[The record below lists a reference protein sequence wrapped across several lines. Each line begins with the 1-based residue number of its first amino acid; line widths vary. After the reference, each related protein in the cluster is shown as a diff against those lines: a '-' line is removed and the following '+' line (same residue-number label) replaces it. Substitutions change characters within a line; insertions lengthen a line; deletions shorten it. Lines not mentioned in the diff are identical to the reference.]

1 MPGSDW
7 SNNVGFA
14 SVSRFLLVNSAF
26 NLSASTMDWNDNASL
41 LWDWD
46 NHALAGG
53 HCKPSSSAAT
63 ASSGSESGNGSS
75 SKSTVSA
82 SFDSSSRTGKEQ
94 EFDPSPKAEDKNNFL
109 QESSYF
115 PVTPSETG
123 LEESQIGLK
132 LGKRTYFE
140 DVSADS
146 NANNRLPPLDSA
158 PATTALKM
166 SRVSYLSS
174 ERACCCQVEGCDFDL
189 SGAKDYHRK
198 HRVCETHSKCPKVV
212 IAGQERRFCQQCSR
226 FHELSEFDQKKRSCR
241 RRLSDH
247 NARRR
252 KPRPNLISFRSINF
266 SSSFCDDKQQMKF
279 LWNKAPFGQMRSMTS
294 TINEDLQSF
303 KLTQTKGPWTKS
315 GKEGSI
321 DGQQYLPN
329 TELSNGCFSLYQDV
343 DKLLPLKGTVAE
355 VLNQGSEASAG
366 ASNLDGAPDLQ
377 RALSLLSTNTWG
389 SHDPGQNSSIV
400 DIMDANYTATLQPIM
415 PAANTSNHWI
425 YGHSAAQQAQQLPFA
440 MQRNGYY
447 KPHEFPQQSTLYRDT
462 IFDPSQIH

>member
-1 MPGSDW
+1 
-7 SNNVGFA
+7 
-14 SVSRFLLVNSAF
+14 
-26 NLSASTMDWNDNASL
+26 MDWNANASL

-53 HCKPSSSAAT
+53 HCKPSSAAGT

-75 SKSTVSA
+75 SNSTVSA

-94 EFDPSPKAEDKNNFL
+94 EFDPNPKAGDKNNFL

-115 PVTPSETG
+115 PVGPSETG

-140 DVSADS
+140 DVSADN
-146 NANNRLPPLDSA
+146 NANNRLPPFDSA
-158 PATTALKM
+158 PAPTALKK
-166 SRVSYLSS
+166 SRMSYLSS
-174 ERACCCQVEGCDFDL
+174 ESAFCCQVEGCDFDL

-198 HRVCETHSKCPKVV
+198 HRVCETHAKCPKVV
-212 IAGQERRFCQQCSR
+212 IAGLERRFCQQCSR
-226 FHELSEFDQKKRSCR
+226 FHDLSEFDQKKRSCR
-241 RRLSDH
+241 RRLFDH

-252 KPRPNLISFRSINF
+252 KPRPNLISLRSINF
-266 SSSFCDDKQQMKF
+266 SSSFYDDKQQMKF

-294 TINEDLQSF
+294 TINEGLQSF
-303 KLTQTKGPWTKS
+303 RLTQTKGPWTKS

-329 TELSNGCFSLYQDV
+329 TELSNGYFSLYQDV
-343 DKLLPLKGTVAE
+343 DKLLPLKATVGD

-377 RALSLLSTNTWG
+377 RAFSLLSTDTWG
-389 SHDPGQNSSIV
+389 SHDPGQNSSII

-415 PAANTSNHWI
+415 PAVNTSNHWI
-425 YGHSAAQQAQQLPFA
+425 YGHSPARQAHQLPFA
-440 MQRNGYY
+440 MHINGEY
-447 KPHEFPQQSTLYRDT
+447 KPHEFLQQNTLYRDT